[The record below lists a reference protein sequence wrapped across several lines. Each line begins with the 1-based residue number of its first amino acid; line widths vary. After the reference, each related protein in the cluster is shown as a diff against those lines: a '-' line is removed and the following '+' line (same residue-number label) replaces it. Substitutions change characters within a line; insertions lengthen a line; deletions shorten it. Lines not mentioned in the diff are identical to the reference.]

1 MRAIY
6 EAHLTEPAAQLQ
18 LAEAA
23 DLAGEH
29 RVALLC
35 YEADAAGCHRRIVAD
50 RLRAA
55 TGYEVVDL

>member
-1 MRAIY
+1 MHAIY
-6 EAHLTEPAAQLQ
+6 EAHLEDAAAQLQ

-23 DLAGEH
+23 DLARER

-50 RLRAA
+50 RLHAA
-55 TGYEVVDL
+55 TGCEVVDL